1 MTAVNIPDMVR
12 IIEEHGCVPVP
23 VDLDLDT
30 FQPSLDQIKAAT
42 CPKTVCMLFG
52 HVFGITYDPAPYAE
66 FLQGRNIDIIE
77 DCAQSFK
84 SLDVFR
90 GSPLATMTMFSFG
103 TIKHNTAFYGAVTII
118 REPPNLAK
126 REVCSDLHARMSKV

>member
-1 MTAVNIPDMVR
+1 MTAINIPDMVR

-30 FQPSLDQIKAAT
+30 FQPSMDQIKAAT
-42 CPKTVCMLFG
+42 GPKTVCALFG
-52 HVFGITYDPAPYAE
+52 FVFGITYSLEPYATFFRE
-66 FLQGRNIDIIE
+66 RNIDIIE

-103 TIKHNTAFYGAVTII
+103 TIKHNTAFYGAVSVV
-118 REPPNLAK
+118 RESANLAN
-126 REVCSDLHARMSKV
+126 RETCNELHARMSKV